1 VPAEPRQARREL
13 PATEIHQ
20 RALAR
25 IGAPSAVVDAEHNIV
40 HMSDNFAQYLRVS
53 GDEPSRNLLALV
65 VPELRTDLRSA
76 LYQAQRTDAAATGR
90 EVHITRDGKL
100 AVIEIAVHP
109 FRDDEA
115 GASFLL
121 VILTE
126 GAHAGAPAVPAGAG
140 GEQVIAELEAELQ
153 RKKEQLQ
160 QTVENAEVSNQQ
172 LRAANEELQAINE
185 ELRSA
190 SEELETSKE
199 EQQSMN
205 EELVTVN
212 YELKLRVDETAKA
225 NDDLNNLI
233 ASTDIATVFVDSAMS
248 IKRFTPRAL
257 DIFSIL
263 PTDVGRSLLDLTH
276 RLDYR
281 QLADDVA
288 TAFNTL
294 QLVEREVK
302 SVAGR
307 HYIARVVPYR
317 TTDDRIDG
325 AVLTFFDITRSREA
339 EEKLRAGEARMRL
352 VAESTRDYA
361 IVTVDPEGRTTSWN
375 QGAERMFGYKEQEV
389 LGRGLDFLYL
399 PEDRARG
406 ALADELRRALE
417 DGRAEAARWHLRKD
431 GSRVFA
437 AGVTSPLHN
446 QEFDGFVKIARDE
459 TERMREEQE
468 REDELSSEHLGRRN
482 AETASALKDEFLAIM
497 AHELR
502 RPLNLI
508 HINVELLARL
518 PELRQLAPAARA
530 AGVIRNAVLS
540 QTKIIDDLLDMS
552 RVRTGKLTLSM
563 APLDLAQVAQAAI
576 EATRADPAASA
587 LTVELQGAEVS
598 LKVLADPVRMEQVL
612 MNLLSNAVKFTPAGK
627 VTMAL
632 SREQDEARVD
642 VIDTGQ
648 GMAPSFL
655 PKVFDMFGQPGS
667 ATARAKGGLGIG
679 LALVREIV
687 TLHGGRVE
695 AASEGIGKGARF
707 SFWLPLLAGTAEPE
721 PASVEPA
728 HNIAG
733 VRVLLVDDNEDAAL
747 VCKAL
752 LEMHGANV
760 SVATS
765 AREALGLLENQ
776 DCDVLVS
783 DISMPLMDGYELLR
797 EVRKLPRHA
806 GLPAI
811 AVTGLAREQDIAAA
825 RAAGFAAHI
834 GKPMSVERLAEI
846 IAGLLPAHRD
856 AAA

>member
-1 VPAEPRQARREL
+1 
-13 PATEIHQ
+13 
-20 RALAR
+20 
-25 IGAPSAVVDAEHNIV
+25 
-40 HMSDNFAQYLRVS
+40 MSDNFAQYLRVS

-233 ASTDIATVFVDSAMS
+233 ASTDIATVFVDSGLH
-248 IKRFTPRAL
+248 IKRFTPRAM
-257 DIFSIL
+257 DIFSII
-263 PTDVGRSLLDLTH
+263 PGDIGRSLLDLTH
-276 RLDYR
+276 RLDYEK
-281 QLADDVA
+281 LADDVA
-288 TAFNTL
+288 DSFNTL
-294 QLVEREVK
+294 RLVEREVHG
-302 SVAGR
+302 ADGR
-307 HYIARVVPYR
+307 HYIVRVLPYR
-317 TTDDRIDG
+317 TTDDRIEG
-325 AVLTFFDITRSREA
+325 AVLTFFDNTRSREA

-361 IVTVDPEGRTTSWN
+361 IITIDKEGRATSWN
-375 QGAERMFGYKEQEV
+375 QGAERMFGYPEGEV
-389 LGRGLDFLYL
+389 VGRELDFLYL
-399 PEDRARG
+399 PEDRERG
-406 ALADELRRALE
+406 ALAEELRRARE
-417 DGRAEAARWHLRKD
+417 EGRAEGARWHQRKD
-431 GSRVFA
+431 GTRFFA

-446 QEFDGFVKIARDE
+446 DDFDGYVKIARDE
-459 TERMREEQE
+459 TERVREEQE
-468 REDELSSEHLGRRN
+468 REHELSSEHLGRSN

-502 RPLNLI
+502 HPLNLI
-508 HINVELLARL
+508 HINVELLSRL

-540 QTKIIDDLLDMS
+540 QAKIIDDLLDMS

-576 EATRADPAASA
+576 EATRADPGATA
-587 LTVELQGAEVS
+587 LAIELEGAEVS

-612 MNLLSNAVKFTPAGK
+612 MNLLSNAVKFTPAGGK
-627 VTMAL
+627 VTMVL
-632 SREQDEARVD
+632 SREQDQARVD

-648 GMAPSFL
+648 GIAATFL
-655 PKVFDMFGQPGS
+655 PNVFDMFGQPGS
-667 ATARAKGGLGIG
+667 VTTRAKGGLGIG
-679 LALVREIV
+679 LALVHEIV
-687 TLHGGRVE
+687 SLHGGRIE

-707 SFWLPLLAGTAEPE
+707 SFWLPLLAESDAEQE
-721 PASVEPA
+721 PAAGEPA

-733 VRVLLVDDNEDAAL
+733 VRVLLVDDVEDAAM

-752 LEMHGANV
+752 LEMHGAVV

-776 DCDVLVS
+776 DCDILVS

-797 EVRKLPRHA
+797 EVRKIPRHVR
-806 GLPAI
+806 LPAI

-846 IAGLLPAHRD
+846 IADLLPEHRS
-856 AAA
+856 AA